1 MISRRTWLARTGG
14 AALLVLAGRRSAAAA
29 LVAKPAITVW
39 KDPGCGCCNAWVDHM
54 RGAGFDVKTHDESG
68 MDEVKAMMGVP
79 VALRSCHTAQA
90 GAYVVE
96 GHVPAADVKRLLAE
110 KPAVVGIAVPGMPAG
125 SPGMEIPSGR
135 VQPFDTIAFDKAG
148 KTTVFVSHRG

>member
-14 AALLVLAGRRSAAAA
+14 AALLVLAGRRASAAA
-29 LVAKPAITVW
+29 LVTKPAITVW

-96 GHVPAADVKRLLAE
+96 GHVPAADVKRILAE
-110 KPAVVGIAVPGMPAG
+110 KPKILGLAVPGMPMSA
-125 SPGMEIPSGR
+125 PGMAQPGARKVPYEVVSFEKGGATR
-135 VQPFDTIAFDKAG
+135 VFAKY
-148 KTTVFVSHRG
+148 

>member
-29 LVAKPAITVW
+29 LVVKPAITVW

-54 RGAGFDVKTHDESG
+54 RASGFDVTTHDQSG

-96 GHVPAADVKRLLAE
+96 GHVPAADVKRILAE
-110 KPAVVGIAVPGMPAG
+110 KPKILGLAVPGMPMSA
-125 SPGMEIPSGR
+125 PGMAQPGARKVPYELVAFEKGGATR
-135 VQPFDTIAFDKAG
+135 VFAKY
-148 KTTVFVSHRG
+148 